1 METGNTM
8 LCKYYRHKPLK
19 YFSPTNISFCC
30 SSEGQQSIFVLKTSC
45 ALSPLVSKRGLPWTK
60 VPVLQVSL
68 HLLQLVRPEA
78 LVDPRCKFVAQGWDD
93 VPVAVKAN
101 LLTHLEAGEKK
112 AEIGNNLWR
121 KTGDGDECRAPDKLI
136 ALVALVWLTF
146 SFRGTSTIIYLKYI
160 SLQEQSCKYM
170 FFFMCFY
177 VAALATRNGDNLS
190 CLKD

>member
-136 ALVALVWLTF
+136 ALVRLTF